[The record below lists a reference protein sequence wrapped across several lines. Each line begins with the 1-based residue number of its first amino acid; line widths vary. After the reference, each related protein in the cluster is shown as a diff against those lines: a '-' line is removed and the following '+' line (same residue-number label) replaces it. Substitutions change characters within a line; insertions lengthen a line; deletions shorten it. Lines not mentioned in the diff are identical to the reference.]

1 MNAEPEKTK
10 VLIVEDEASLRNALH
25 DKFAREG
32 FTVFTAKDGEVGL
45 SLALQEKPDAILL
58 DMMMPKVDGITML
71 HQLRQKD
78 EWSRH
83 VPVILLTNV
92 SSADKRML
100 KEMHEDGLAHYLVK
114 SDWSINK
121 LVEKVR
127 ETVAADRDVSQKA

>member
-1 MNAEPEKTK
+1 MTTEPRKNK

-25 DKFAREG
+25 DKFIRED
-32 FTVFTAKDGEVGL
+32 FTVFVAKDGEVGL
-45 SLALQEKPDAILL
+45 SAALQEKPDAILL
-58 DMMMPKVDGITML
+58 DMMMPKVDGIAML
-71 HQLRQKD
+71 HELRTTSTWGK
-78 EWSRH
+78 S

-100 KEMHEDGLAHYLVK
+100 KKFQEDGLSEYLVK

-127 ETVAADRDVSQKA
+127 EAIQADRDEPAKT